1 MKTDVLIVGSGCSG
15 LYCALQLPRNIKITL
30 ITKSDLESNDSFL
43 AQGGMC
49 MLKEESDFD
58 SFFEDTLKAGH
69 YENDKESVRIMIK
82 SSPEVVKDLVSYG
95 ADFARNE
102 DGTLAYT
109 KEGAH
114 SHHRIIFHEDVT
126 GKEITSTLLEQVK
139 KLSNVTL
146 MEYTT
151 MVDIMEKDNKCYGAV
166 IRKKDGT
173 LEKVTAAYTVMA
185 CGGIGGLYRFS
196 TNFKHLTGDS
206 LAIARKHGIEL
217 KNPDYVQIH
226 PTTFYTKKNE
236 ERSFLI
242 SESVR
247 GEGAKLYDKN
257 MNRFVDEL
265 LPRDVLTGKIREQM
279 AKDGTDFVW
288 EDLRTIPKE
297 ELVSHFPNIIEHCK
311 EMGYDVFTEPIP
323 VVPAQHY
330 FMGGVKVNHSSRT
343 SMDCL
348 YAVGET
354 ACNGVHGRNRLASN
368 SLLESLVFA
377 KRAAQQMRE
386 NGFICDEIAAKK
398 ATDEIN
404 LADYKDQK
412 ALEEEYR
419 RLAVEAI
426 EGHACEET
434 DTSEVVYIHA

>member
-1 MKTDVLIVGSGCSG
+1 MNTDVLIVGSGCSG
-15 LYCALQLPRNIKITL
+15 LYCALMLPRDVRIIL
-30 ITKSDLESNDSFL
+30 ITKSDLESNDSYL

-49 MLKEESDFD
+49 MLKEQSDFD

-69 YENDKESVRIMIK
+69 YENDRESVGIMIN

-95 ADFARNE
+95 ADFARND
-102 DGTLAYT
+102 DGSLAYT
-109 KEGAH
+109 REGAH
-114 SHHRIIFHEDVT
+114 SHNRIIFHEDVT
-126 GKEITSTLLEQVK
+126 GKEITSTLLAQVK

-151 MVDIMEKDNKCYGAV
+151 MVDIIERDNKCYGAI
-166 IRKKDGT
+166 IRKQDGT

-185 CGGIGGLYRFS
+185 C
-196 TNFKHLTGDS
+196 
-206 LAIARKHGIEL
+206 GIEL

-226 PTTFYTKKNE
+226 PTTFYTKKHE
-236 ERSFLI
+236 DRSFLI

-247 GEGAKLYDKN
+247 GEGAKLLDKN

-279 AKDGTDFVW
+279 KKDGTDFVW
-288 EDLRTIPKE
+288 EDLRTIPRD

-311 EMGYDVFTEPIP
+311 EMGYDVFKEPIP

-330 FMGGVKVNHSSRT
+330 FMGGVKVNHHSRT
-343 SMDCL
+343 SMECL

-377 KRAAQQMRE
+377 KRAAGQMAE
-386 NGFICDEIAAKK
+386 LGFVNDEIAAKK
-398 ATDEIN
+398 AADNID
-404 LADYKDQK
+404 LADYSDEK
-412 ALEEEYR
+412 AVEREYR
-419 RLAVEAI
+419 KLAMEAI
-426 EGHACEET
+426 EGR
-434 DTSEVVYIHA
+434 TSAQDMNAESGVTYIQA